1 VHAAYGG
8 TGRCWGGEGGVGKV
22 LRWLTFSAACSL
34 AQCVAA
40 VRGVLI
46 ERHALADVSYIPS
59 NSVWQP
65 TEDGLAM
72 IVDPEKTEFNRRV
85 KAKMHADLQAK
96 TWVEKVE
103 SIARMNK
110 AGKIAREAMR
120 KAQAA
125 MKTEAP

>member
-1 VHAAYGG
+1 
-8 TGRCWGGEGGVGKV
+8 
-22 LRWLTFSAACSL
+22 
-34 AQCVAA
+34 
-40 VRGVLI
+40 
-46 ERHALADVSYIPS
+46 
-59 NSVWQP
+59 VWQP

-120 KAQAA
+120 KAQAE
-125 MKTEAP
+125 MKSE